1 MTRHL
6 LAIGLLGFAL
16 PAFSAQVPRPSPEFV
31 IRLVDG
37 QQKLLSQYRGKV
49 VALEFLYTTCPH
61 CQACS
66 ATMNRLYKEYG
77 PKGFQPVGV
86 AFNDM
91 ATLLVPDYVNQLRL
105 QFPVGVGSRDE
116 VVNYL
121 QFSVMERMSVPQLV
135 FIDKKG
141 VIRAQHMGGDEFF
154 QTEEAS
160 MRQMIE
166 KLLKEPAAAAEK
178 KTPARSSRAKPKAS
192 SPAAFHSRPQAVK

>member
-1 MTRHL
+1 MIRRL
-6 LAIGLLGFAL
+6 LATPLLLGIAAPVL
-16 PAFSAQVPRPSPEFV
+16 AADVPRPSPEFV

-61 CQACS
+61 CQNCS

-77 PKGFQPVGV
+77 PKGFQPLGV

-105 QFPVGVGSRDE
+105 DFPIGVASRDE

-121 QFSVMERMSVPQLV
+121 QFPVVERMTVPQLV

-141 VIRAQHMGGDEFF
+141 VIRAQHVGGDEFF
-154 QTEEAS
+154 KTEEAS
-160 MRQMIE
+160 MRQMIG
-166 KLLKEPAAAAEK
+166 KLLKEPAAAGQK
-178 KTPARSSRAKPKAS
+178 KTPAKSAFTSR
-192 SPAAFHSRPQAVK
+192 RQAVK